1 MKNTFKLV
9 VKARFG
15 QAETSLLFTKDGV
28 CISLETFHNIRC
40 YTYKD
45 KNSAINTK
53 YSISQLYLCK
63 NFDLKKTILI
73 LIISIFCFGAT
84 AQKQIPMN
92 LPKLDNQVAHFGYSL
107 GLNVMD
113 FNIRP
118 SDVFL
123 PGFDTVYAVEVTRF
137 VGFNI
142 NMISNLRLGEYIDV
156 RFLPGLMFG
165 QRNLQYKYI
174 KNGEYR
180 LHNMMIESTF
190 LDFPLYFKYRAARI
204 NNWRPFII
212 GGVNSRIDLA
222 AQRKINPEERP
233 KIRLKPV
240 DAYYELGVGADF
252 FLEYFMFGIEL
263 KSSWGLFNVVAYDD
277 TQYSE
282 YFRKLNSHMYVI
294 SFHFE
299 GGKIDKI
306 KWWN

>member
-1 MKNTFKLV
+1 MKK
-9 VKARFG
+9 
-15 QAETSLLFTKDGV
+15 
-28 CISLETFHNIRC
+28 ISLI
-40 YTYKD
+40 
-45 KNSAINTK
+45 
-53 YSISQLYLCK
+53 
-63 NFDLKKTILI
+63 ILI
-73 LIISIFCFGAT
+73 SIIGLNLG
-84 AQKQIPMN
+84 AQKAIPMN

-107 GLNVMD
+107 GLNTMD
-113 FNIRP
+113 FTIRP

-123 PGFDTVYAVEVTRF
+123 PGFDTVYAVEVGKF
-137 VGFNI
+137 IGFNI
-142 NMISNLRLGEYIDV
+142 NMISNLRLAEYIDV

-165 QRNLQYKYI
+165 QRNLKYKYI

-190 LDFPLYFKYRAARI
+190 LDFPVYLKYRAARI
-204 NNWRPFII
+204 NNWRPFVLA
-212 GGVNSRIDLA
+212 GADCRIDLA
-222 AQRKINPEERP
+222 SQRKINPDERP

-240 DAYYELGVGADF
+240 DAYYEVGLGADF

-277 TQYSE
+277 SQFSE
-282 YFRKLNSHMYVI
+282 YFRKLNSHMYVL

>member
-1 MKNTFKLV
+1 MLKK
-9 VKARFG
+9 
-15 QAETSLLFTKDGV
+15 
-28 CISLETFHNIRC
+28 ISLI
-40 YTYKD
+40 
-45 KNSAINTK
+45 
-53 YSISQLYLCK
+53 
-63 NFDLKKTILI
+63 ILI
-73 LIISIFCFGAT
+73 SIIGINLG
-84 AQKQIPMN
+84 AQKSIPMN

-107 GLNVMD
+107 GLNTMD
-113 FNIRP
+113 FTIRP

-123 PGFDTVYAVEVTRF
+123 PGFDTVYAVEVGKF

-142 NMISNLRLGEYIDV
+142 NMISNLRLTEYIDV

-165 QRNLQYKYI
+165 QRNLKYKYI

-190 LDFPLYFKYRAARI
+190 LDFPVYFKYRAARI
-204 NNWRPFII
+204 NNWRPFILA
-212 GGVNSRIDLA
+212 GADCRIDLA

-240 DAYYELGVGADF
+240 DAYYEVGVGADF

-277 TQYSE
+277 SQFSE
-282 YFRKLNSHMYVI
+282 YFRKLNSHMYVL